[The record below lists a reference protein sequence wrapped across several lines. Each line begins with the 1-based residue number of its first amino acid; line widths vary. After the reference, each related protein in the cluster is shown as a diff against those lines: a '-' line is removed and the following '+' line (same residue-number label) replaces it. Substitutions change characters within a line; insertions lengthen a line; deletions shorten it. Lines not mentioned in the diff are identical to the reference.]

1 MISRR
6 LVRIKT
12 LQTLYSWKQSNI
24 DDEYQFIE
32 NLKVSIYQSH
42 AFYLFLL
49 DFPYQLQQFLN
60 QKLELE
66 RTLYYPDAKKIQ
78 LYSILNNT
86 PLIQKIHQ
94 EVLLTEENIK
104 FSWDE
109 MEIHFETWFQ
119 NMLTWDFVNDYSIFE
134 EPDFQLQKEFLDNLF
149 FSFIDSHEHFNEILE
164 DINHT
169 WPDDAS
175 ITLRELN
182 KTIMV
187 SKQTSDLAISK
198 SIPLNDEDL
207 IFGLN
212 MLKYTIRNSEKFEAM
227 VSEVTDNWD
236 PSRIAVIDLLI
247 IKLTLSEFLYFSEIP
262 VKVTINEYLEITKNY
277 STPNSS
283 KFVNGILD
291 KLRIQLEKTGQIQKT
306 GRGLREK

>member
-24 DDEYQFIE
+24 DEEFQFID
-32 NLKVSIYQSH
+32 NLKVNIYQSH

-49 DFPYQLQQFLN
+49 DFPYQLQQFL
-60 QKLELE
+60 LEKQALE
-66 RTLYYPDAKKIQ
+66 RAKFYPDAKKIQ
-78 LYSILNNT
+78 QYSILNNT

-94 EVLLTEENIK
+94 EILLSDEKIK
-104 FSWDE
+104 FSFDE
-109 MEIHFETWFQ
+109 LTIHFENWFHT
-119 NMLTWDFVNDYSIFE
+119 MLSWDFVNDYAIFE
-134 EPDFQLQKEFLDNLF
+134 EPDAILQKEFLDNLF
-149 FSFIDSHEHFNEILE
+149 FAFIDTHEQFNEILE
-164 DINHT
+164 DINPA
-169 WPDDAS
+169 WPEDAS
-175 ITLRELN
+175 VTLREIS
-182 KTIMV
+182 KTLAL
-187 SKQTSDLAISK
+187 SKKSLDISISK

-212 MLKYTIRNSEKFEAM
+212 MLKYAIRNSNKFEEM

-247 IKLTLSEFLYFSEIP
+247 IKLTLAEFLYFPEIP
-262 VKVTINEYLEITKNY
+262 VKVTMNEYLEITKNY

-291 KLRIQLEKTGQIQKT
+291 KLRIQLEKTGQIQKS

>member
-32 NLKVSIYQSH
+32 NLKGSIHQSH

-60 QKLELE
+60 EKLALE
-66 RTLYYPDAKKIQ
+66 RTLFYPDAKKIQ

-94 EVLLTEENIK
+94 EVLLTEEKIK

-109 MEIHFETWFQ
+109 MIIHFETWFQ

-175 ITLRELN
+175 MTLREIN

-187 SKQTSDLAISK
+187 SKQTSDLAISD

>member
-12 LQTLYSWKQSNI
+12 LQTLYSWKQSGLDN
-24 DDEYQFIE
+24 EFMFVE
-32 NLKVSIYQSH
+32 NLKSSIYQSH

-49 DFPYQLQQFLN
+49 DFPYQLQQYLLDELN
-60 QKLELE
+60 LE
-66 RTLYYPDAKKIQ
+66 RSKFFPDAAKIRQ
-78 LYSILNNT
+78 YSILNNT

-94 EVLLTEENIK
+94 EILLADEK
-104 FSWDE
+104 FEYSWAE
-109 MEIHFETWFQ
+109 MNIHFDSWFQ
-119 NMLTWDFVNDYSIFE
+119 TMLTWDFVTDYSIFE
-134 EPDFQLQKEFLDNLF
+134 EPDFQQQKEFLENLF
-149 FSFIDSHEHFNEILE
+149 FAFVDSHEQFNEILE
-164 DINHT
+164 DINPS

-175 ITLRELN
+175 ITYREIS
-182 KTIMV
+182 KTITV
-187 SKQTSDLAISK
+187 SKKTSEIALSK

-207 IFGLN
+207 IFGFNL
-212 MLKYTIRNSEKFEAM
+212 LRYTMRNSEKFDQM

-236 PSRIAVIDLLI
+236 PARIAIIDLLI
-247 IKLTLSEFLYFSEIP
+247 IKQTLSEFLYFSEIP

-291 KLRIQLEKTGQIQKT
+291 KLRIQLENTGQIQKT
-306 GRGLREK
+306 GRGLRES

>member
-24 DDEYQFIE
+24 DDENQFIE
-32 NLKVSIYQSH
+32 NLKESIHQSH
-42 AFYLFLL
+42 TFYLFLL
-49 DFPYQLQQFLN
+49 DFPYQLQQYLN
-60 QKLELE
+60 EKLVLE
-66 RTLYYPDAKKIQ
+66 RTLFYPDAKKIQ

-94 EVLLTEENIK
+94 EVLLTGETIK

-109 MEIHFETWFQ
+109 IVIHFETWFQ

-134 EPDFQLQKEFLDNLF
+134 APDFQLQKEFLDNLF
-149 FSFIDSHEHFNEILE
+149 FSFFDSHEHFNEVLE
-164 DINHT
+164 DINHS

-175 ITLRELN
+175 MTLREIN

-198 SIPLNDEDL
+198 SILLNDEDL

-212 MLKYTIRNSEKFEAM
+212 MLKYTIRNSEKFEEM
-227 VSEVTDNWD
+227 VSEVTENWD
-236 PSRIAVIDLLI
+236 PSRIAVVDLLI
-247 IKLTLSEFLYFSEIP
+247 IKLTLSEFLYFPEIP

>member
-1 MISRR
+1 M
-6 LVRIKT
+6 
-12 LQTLYSWKQSNI
+12 
-24 DDEYQFIE
+24 
-32 NLKVSIYQSH
+32 
-42 AFYLFLL
+42 
-49 DFPYQLQQFLN
+49 
-60 QKLELE
+60 
-66 RTLYYPDAKKIQ
+66 
-78 LYSILNNT
+78 
-86 PLIQKIHQ
+86 
-94 EVLLTEENIK
+94 
-104 FSWDE
+104 
-109 MEIHFETWFQ
+109 
-119 NMLTWDFVNDYSIFE
+119 
-134 EPDFQLQKEFLDNLF
+134 QKEFLDNLF

-212 MLKYTIRNSEKFEAM
+212 MLKYTIRNSEKFEEM

-247 IKLTLSEFLYFSEIP
+247 IKMTLSEFLYFSEIP

>member
-12 LQTLYSWKQSNI
+12 LQTLYSWKQSGLDN
-24 DDEYQFIE
+24 EFMFVE
-32 NLKVSIYQSH
+32 NLKNSIYQSH

-49 DFPYQLQQFLN
+49 DFPYQLQQYLQDELN
-60 QKLELE
+60 LE
-66 RTLYYPDAKKIQ
+66 RSKFFPDATKIRQ
-78 LYSILNNT
+78 YSILNHT

-94 EVLLTEENIK
+94 EILLADEK
-104 FSWDE
+104 FEYSWVE
-109 MEIHFETWFQ
+109 MNMHFDNWFQ
-119 NMLTWDFVNDYSIFE
+119 TMMKWDFVIDYSIFE
-134 EPDFQLQKEFLDNLF
+134 EPDFQQQKEFLENLF
-149 FSFIDSHEHFNEILE
+149 FAFVDSHEQFNEILE
-164 DINHT
+164 DINPS

-175 ITLRELN
+175 ITYREIS
-182 KTIMV
+182 KTIAV
-187 SKQTSDLAISK
+187 NKKTSEIALSK

-207 IFGLN
+207 IFGFNL
-212 MLKYTIRNSEKFEAM
+212 LRYTIRNSEKFDQM

-236 PSRIAVIDLLI
+236 PARIAIIDLLI
-247 IKLTLSEFLYFSEIP
+247 IKQTLSEFLYFNEIP

-291 KLRIQLEKTGQIQKT
+291 KLRIQLENTGQIQKT
-306 GRGLREK
+306 GRGLRES